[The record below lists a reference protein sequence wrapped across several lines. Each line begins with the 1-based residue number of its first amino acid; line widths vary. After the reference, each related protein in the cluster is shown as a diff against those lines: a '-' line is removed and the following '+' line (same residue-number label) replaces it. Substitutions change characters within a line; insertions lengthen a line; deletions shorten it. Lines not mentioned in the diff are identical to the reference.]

1 MATENFAEILNKL
14 KETHE
19 KEVQGLQTKL
29 NELTN
34 EKCRDNQRIE
44 ELFTKNHQLREQ
56 QKALKENVKVLENRL
71 RAGLCDRC
79 QVTQELAKKKQ
90 HEFRKAHFQSLQ
102 HIFILTNE
110 MNKLREEN
118 NSLKEEL
125 KRLCGPEDRPK
136 AFKGESR
143 EGNSA
148 PDLSSSLLST
158 RSRKLSAGKNVSQE
172 TEDEYHEPLEGD
184 QSPEHRHSP
193 ESRVSPNIILQGEHV
208 LDMSSQKR
216 INQLQGTI
224 ELMRAGSRTSS
235 QEGDYPE
242 SGSPPLARKTPPSP
256 HCDQSPSFEAFLRPN
271 KSDCC
276 AYPSSYENLR
286 FATKKEQLY
295 LLNQSFA
302 LHHLGLRSNS
312 TSREGEF
319 PHHLLLA
326 KEVSSRMKS
335 QEEWEDQATIL
346 ELPGA
351 VLYMKDRHL
360 ENRLQFLNSPEKLR
374 CLLLQPQ
381 QEGKGRTE
389 DNSNHT
395 WCQAPS
401 VFSGCKK
408 ERPCPEDL
416 MDDTLEKQFQV
427 NKENLDQGEKAT
439 SVQDYPT
446 EAPLDL
452 SDYGRGKES
461 GTNWHRSSVKHEK
474 RSPGRDENEDSVVQK
489 TCLSSWLCT
498 AQKHHHGSKQLEQF
512 TARAKENTTV
522 SLISL
527 PQELATSKPSSQD
540 CTADTEVRMP
550 FGVENQDTKQPD
562 NGDTDSLKDDSD
574 EPDISESEMVGT
586 HEDKALQGASVKEEY
601 CCATENIQHLQKK
614 RKRGHDSSAKAYKK
628 SIQGGQ
634 NGKAIQVPPG
644 PQDTKEMANHSPA
657 FRHEDHEET

>member
-118 NSLKEEL
+118 KTLKEEL
-125 KRLCGPEDRPK
+125 KRLCGSEDRPK
-136 AFKGESR
+136 AFKGQSR
-143 EGNSA
+143 EGNSTL
-148 PDLSSSLLST
+148 DLSLSLLST
-158 RSRKLSAGKNVSQE
+158 RSRKLSAGKNVNQE
-172 TEDEYHEPLEGD
+172 AEDGYH

-193 ESRVSPNIILQGEHV
+193 ESRVSPKIILQGERA

-216 INQLQGTI
+216 VNQLHGTV
-224 ELMRAGSRTSS
+224 ELMRVGSRTSS

-242 SGSPPLARKTPPSP
+242 SGSPPLASKTPPSP
-256 HCDQSPSFEAFLRPN
+256 QCDQSPNFEAFLKPS

-286 FATKKEQLY
+286 FATKKEQLH
-295 LLNQSFA
+295 LFNQSFA
-302 LHHLGLRSNS
+302 LHHLGLRNNS
-312 TSREGEF
+312 TCREGDF

-326 KEVSSRMKS
+326 KEVGSRMKS
-335 QEEWEDQATIL
+335 QDEWEDQATIL

-351 VLYMKDRHL
+351 VLYVKDRHL

-374 CLLLQPQ
+374 CLLTQPQ
-381 QEGKGRTE
+381 QEGKGGAE
-389 DNSNHT
+389 DSSDHA
-395 WCQAPS
+395 WCQTPSILPS
-401 VFSGCKK
+401 VGKECKK
-408 ERPCPEDL
+408 ERACPEDL
-416 MDDTLEKQFQV
+416 MGDTLEKQFQV
-427 NKENLDQGEKAT
+427 NRENLDQGEEAT
-439 SVQDYPT
+439 SGQDYPT

-452 SDYGRGKES
+452 SDYGRGRES
-461 GTNWHRSSVKHEK
+461 GTHWHRSSVKHER
-474 RSPGRDENEDSVVQK
+474 RSPGRDENENSVVQK
-489 TCLSSWLCT
+489 SCLSSWLCT

-512 TARAKENTTV
+512 TARAKENTAV
-522 SLISL
+522 SPISL
-527 PQELATSKPSSQD
+527 PQELAMSKPSSHD
-540 CTADTEVRMP
+540 STADTEVEMP
-550 FGVENQDTKQPD
+550 FGVENQNTEQPD

-574 EPDISESEMVGT
+574 EPNVSESEMVGI
-586 HEDKALQGASVKEEY
+586 HEEKGLQGASVKEEY
-601 CCATENIQHLQKK
+601 CCATENIQHLQRK
-614 RKRGHDSSAKAYKK
+614 RKRGHDSSTKAYKK
-628 SIQGGQ
+628 SIQGGW
-634 NGKAIQVPPG
+634 NGKATQVPPG